1 MNLEAL
7 HILTD
12 EQLLSMAQEGSET
25 AAEILIEKYKGF
37 VRQKAKAYYIV
48 GADSDDV
55 IQEGMI
61 GLYKAIISFDKSK
74 EANFKTYAG
83 VCVNNQ
89 ILNAIKAA
97 EREKNQP
104 LNESVSLN
112 ATDDNNSD
120 GRELSERLMSS
131 NDDEPEK
138 KFLLEEIMK
147 ELQDPEKEIFS
158 SLERQVLVF
167 KLAGYDYKEIAA
179 KLDKSPKAID
189 NAAQRIKRKITE
201 YLEK

>member
-1 MNLEAL
+1 MNLDEL

-12 EQLLSMAQEGSET
+12 EQLLPMAQEGSET

-37 VRQKAKAYYIV
+37 VRQKAKAYFIV

-61 GLYKAIISFDKSK
+61 GLYKAIISFNKER

-83 VCVNNQ
+83 VCVTNQ

-112 ATDDNNSD
+112 TPEGEDSKGMNLSD
-120 GRELSERLMSS
+120 RLKGS

-138 KFLLEEIMK
+138 KVLMAEIMR
-147 ELQDPEKEIFS
+147 EIQDPDMEIFS
-158 SLERQVLVF
+158 SLERQVLAY
-167 KLAGYDYKEIAA
+167 KLAGYGYKEIAD
-179 KLDKSPKAID
+179 KLGKTPKTID
-189 NAAQRIKRKITE
+189 NAAQRLKRKITD